1 MEAIINELAKVFKA
15 VYVDPKP
22 ENGELTD
29 VYFKKMA
36 TKMVEQVP
44 ERVVPIIKAYD
55 SISKEI
61 HYFDKHFQ

>member
-1 MEAIINELAKVFKA
+1 MEAIIKELAKVIKA

-29 VYFKKMA
+29 VFFRNAAIKMI
-36 TKMVEQVP
+36 EQTP

-61 HYFDKHFQ
+61 YYFDKNFQ